1 MEYNVA
7 IKTFIISHW
16 KKQTVL
22 IIWKCLRRSDL
33 IQKELKKEKAAQT
46 ALAGGL
52 FVFALKLIAWSISGS
67 VALLSDALES
77 IVNILASGIMLIS
90 VIISEKP
97 ADESHQYGHEKI
109 ENISMLIE
117 GGLILSAGILV
128 VYEAYRRLRNP
139 VVLSELDL
147 ALGISLFATTLNGLL
162 SWYLSKSAHE
172 TNSLALEADAKHLL
186 SDVISS
192 FGVVIGLYI
201 ANVSGFEL
209 MDSIL
214 AILISILVFKMGL
227 ELFYKA
233 AQGLMDHSAPEEEAK
248 ILEILERHQSQFIDY
263 HEVKTRKSGGTI
275 YAELHL
281 SMEGSVTVQDSHD
294 FTEHL
299 EEDLRKELPELI
311 ITIHVEPLEE

>member
-1 MEYNVA
+1 MKKGIVLM
-7 IKTFIISHW
+7 FW
-16 KKQTVL
+16 KY
-22 IIWKCLRRSDL
+22 LRRSEL
-33 IQKELKKEKAAQT
+33 IQRELKKEKAAQT

-117 GGLILSAGILV
+117 GGLIVSAGILI
-128 VYEAYRRLRNP
+128 VYEAYRRFRNP
-139 VVLSELDL
+139 VILLELNI
-147 ALGISLFATTLNGLL
+147 ALGISLFATILNGAL
-162 SWYLSKSAHE
+162 SWYLSKSADE

-186 SDVISS
+186 TDVISS

-201 ANVSGFEL
+201 ANISGLEL

-214 AILISILVFKMGL
+214 AILVSIIVFKMGV
-227 ELFYKA
+227 ELLYKA
-233 AQGLMDHSAPEEEAK
+233 IQGLMDQSAPEEESK
-248 ILEILERHQSQFIDY
+248 IRKIMERHQSQFIDF
-263 HEVKTRKSGGTI
+263 HEVKTRKSGGRV

-281 SMEGSVTVQDSHD
+281 SMDGSVTVQDSHD

-299 EEDLRKELPELI
+299 EVDLRKELPEVT